1 MKPSPLAGL
10 LRDNP
15 IAVTGMGAYSAAG
28 DSVEALWRAALAG
41 RSLAEWREFPIA
53 GQPQRFAVCSAPPLE
68 VSTPELR
75 FARKADRCTRMA
87 LHAANL
93 AWQQTAINEAYAPE
107 RRGIVIGSSRGP
119 IGKMEESFE
128 ALRRGEMLPTMS
140 AQSSMGSMSGTLAQ
154 FFGLKGPGSVVSA
167 TCASAAFAI
176 GIAAEQIL
184 LGKADVMLVGGAE
197 APLHAVILAQLQA
210 SGVLGSHTDAAKTCR
225 PFDTTR
231 NGMMLGEGS
240 AFLVLERLGAR
251 PNAKPLAKLAGW
263 SMTTE
268 SSGRTGMQEDGSSIV
283 NSMQQALELA
293 QLSPNEIGYVHA
305 HGSGT
310 VLNDFAEASALGRL
324 FGERGVPCN
333 STKPVTGHC
342 LGATPALGALL
353 CIEAVR
359 HQKLPPVVNCAE
371 PDPRCPVQ
379 LVTPETQPKSFTT
392 VLSNAI
398 GFWGY
403 HSSLIFQA
411 L

>member
-1 MKPSPLAGL
+1 
-10 LRDNP
+10 
-15 IAVTGMGAYSAAG
+15 
-28 DSVEALWRAALAG
+28 
-41 RSLAEWREFPIA
+41 
-53 GQPQRFAVCSAPPLE
+53 
-68 VSTPELR
+68 
-75 FARKADRCTRMA
+75 

-93 AWQQTAINEAYAPE
+93 AWQQTAINEAHAPE

-293 QLSPNEIGYVHA
+293 QLSPHQIGYVHA

-310 VLNDFAEASALGRL
+310 ALNDFAEAAALGRL
-324 FGERGVPCN
+324 FGERGVPCS